1 MGTVRMSDTLTH
13 IRNCMAVKRCVA
25 RLRITSANVSLARA
39 LNRAGYSPGFCIT
52 HDLAPGGRQRRCLRL
67 ELRRADAPP
76 AMRSLVPAS
85 RPGLRVQASAASL
98 RPSVYCN
105 GMAIIS
111 TAKGML
117 TGSLASRLG
126 IGGEVVCHVV

>member
-1 MGTVRMSDTLTH
+1 MGTVRLSDTLAH
-13 IRNCMAVKRCVA
+13 IRNCMAVQRRYA

-39 LNRAGYSPGFCIT
+39 LNRAGCAPGFCIA
-52 HDLAPGGRQRRCLRL
+52 HDLAPGGRQSRWLRL
-67 ELRRADAPP
+67 ELRSAHASP
-76 AMRSLVPAS
+76 AMLSLVPAS
-85 RPGLRVQASAASL
+85 RPGLRVHASAASL

-111 TAKGML
+111 TSKGML
-117 TGSLASRLG
+117 TGSLARRLG